1 MSLFF
6 SGCLNVPQGWCSPG
20 RAGGRSQGGQ
30 LGFPDPCWFT
40 EGEQGLPAWLWVS
53 EWVKHV
59 GGGGNFWLTLF
70 FSAETE
76 TTNVNLGFFL
86 QNICVLNTSALP
98 RICCCLSLTI
108 LDFSAYPF
116 ALGRDTLLHCYSLFI
131 PGLLQQI
138 LSCIFI
144 LSKLLNEKKAEGLIS
159 CCSGLYF
166 SRPSCFMSNFL
177 SCPSPVCVWFMQTH
191 IVITSA
197 PAGQGTRIKCFI
209 YLKNDIVLKLCVVLF
224 IAFLALRK
232 LKYKWCSSTH

>member
-6 SGCLNVPQGWCSPG
+6 SGCLNVPQG
-20 RAGGRSQGGQ
+20 RSQGVQ
-30 LGFPDPCWFT
+30 WRFPDPCWFT

-53 EWVKHV
+53 EWVSEARGWRRKLLI
-59 GGGGNFWLTLF
+59 NTF

-108 LDFSAYPF
+108 LDFSAYPS